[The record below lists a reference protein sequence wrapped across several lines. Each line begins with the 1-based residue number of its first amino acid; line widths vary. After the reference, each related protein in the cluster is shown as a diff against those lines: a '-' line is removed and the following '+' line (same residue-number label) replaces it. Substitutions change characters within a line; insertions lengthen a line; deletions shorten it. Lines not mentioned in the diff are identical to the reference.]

1 MLIIPG
7 DNTADFRVSVCPI
20 LTNMD
25 DDLDESAVTGANRK
39 GVVWNF
45 FKVSQDDDTH
55 AKCNLCGASCRWGSR
70 LPKKHAVTLATK
82 TGDDAD
88 VVNVEFRY
96 IVIVSVRSFG
106 SEFRFRVSVQSF
118 GSEFRFR
125 VSVQS
130 FGSEFRFRV
139 SVQSFGSEFRF
150 RVSVQSFGSEFRFRV
165 SVQSFGSEFRFRVS
179 VQSFGSEFR

>member
-1 MLIIPG
+1 MRVFLFKLIYIRQKNNAMLIIPG

-20 LTNMD
+20 LRNMD

-88 VVNVEFRY
+88 VVKYLV
-96 IVIVSVRSFG
+96 IIVSNVFILFYG
-106 SEFRFRVSVQSF
+106 F
-118 GSEFRFR
+118 
-125 VSVQS
+125 
-130 FGSEFRFRV
+130 
-139 SVQSFGSEFRF
+139 
-150 RVSVQSFGSEFRFRV
+150 
-165 SVQSFGSEFRFRVS
+165 
-179 VQSFGSEFR
+179 

>member
-1 MLIIPG
+1 MWITKWSNKNKVIKTTNVRVFLFKLIYIRQKNNAMLIIPG

-20 LTNMD
+20 LRNMD

-55 AKCNLCGASCRWGSR
+55 AKCNLCGASCSRGSR

-88 VVNVEFRY
+88 VVKYLV
-96 IVIVSVRSFG
+96 IIVSNVFILFYG
-106 SEFRFRVSVQSF
+106 F
-118 GSEFRFR
+118 
-125 VSVQS
+125 
-130 FGSEFRFRV
+130 
-139 SVQSFGSEFRF
+139 
-150 RVSVQSFGSEFRFRV
+150 
-165 SVQSFGSEFRFRVS
+165 
-179 VQSFGSEFR
+179 

>member
-7 DNTADFRVSVCPI
+7 DNNADFRVSVCPI

-55 AKCNLCGASCRWGSR
+55 TKCSGASCSRGSR

-96 IVIVSVRSFG
+96 IVIVSVRRFG

-118 GSEFRFR
+118 GKFRFGD
-125 VSVQS
+125 SVQS
-130 FGSEFRFRV
+130 FGKFR
-139 SVQSFGSEFRF
+139 
-150 RVSVQSFGSEFRFRV
+150 
-165 SVQSFGSEFRFRVS
+165 
-179 VQSFGSEFR
+179 

>member
-1 MLIIPG
+1 MRVFLFNLLLIYIRQKNNAMPIIPG

-55 AKCNLCGASCRWGSR
+55 AKCNLCGASCSRGSR

-96 IVIVSVRSFG
+96 IVIVSVRRFG

-118 GSEFRFR
+118 GKFRFGD
-125 VSVQS
+125 SVRR
-130 FGSEFRFRV
+130 FGSEFR
-139 SVQSFGSEFRF
+139 
-150 RVSVQSFGSEFRFRV
+150 
-165 SVQSFGSEFRFRVS
+165 
-179 VQSFGSEFR
+179 